1 MDAEEL
7 NHRSIIAGV
16 PRAIIEKDFALSV
29 VLVTISESRLVGK
42 IIFKGGTALKKV
54 YFPEARFSED
64 LDFAALDIGE
74 GKILNELKTLFE
86 GRELNGVRFGVL
98 EKEKTAAGLRT
109 ALKFTS
115 ILGQPQRIRFDF
127 SFRENLVLKPEEK
140 AVVDDYG
147 LGEAKLLVLPLE
159 ELFAEKIQALFS
171 RTAARDLYDVW
182 YLFKCGAKTER
193 KLIDRKFAYY
203 KENFGYSNF
212 KEEIESFR
220 QDWKRDLAQFMKN
233 VPEFDSVVGE
243 VDGRL
248 RGL

>member
-1 MDAEEL
+1 MDAQEL

-29 VLVTISESRLVGK
+29 VLLAISESKLVES
-42 IIFKGGTALKKV
+42 IVFKGGTALKKI

-64 LDFAALDIGE
+64 LDFAASDIGE
-74 GKILNELKTLFE
+74 GKILKELKTLFE
-86 GRELNGVRFGVL
+86 GRELNGVKFGVL
-98 EKEKTAAGLRT
+98 EKEKTRAGLRI

-127 SFRENLVLKPEEK
+127 SFRENLALTPEEK
-140 AVVDDYG
+140 AVVDNYS

-159 ELFAEKIQALFS
+159 ELFAEKIHALFS

-182 YLFKCGAKTER
+182 YLFKCGVKTER

-203 KENFGYSNF
+203 KEKFELS
-212 KEEIESFR
+212 KLKDEIESFR
-220 QDWKRDLAQFMKN
+220 QDWKRDLTQFMKN
-233 VPEFDSVVGE
+233 VPEFDPVVRE
-243 VDGRL
+243 VDGKL